1 MAKLRRDMY
10 DWYYSDK
17 MQIFD
22 YTVDGAKGRLPSE
35 NESED

>member
-17 MQIFD
+17 I
-22 YTVDGAKGRLPSE
+22 TVEGYLPEGRDE
-35 NESED
+35 IEDQEKFE